1 MSFAYRKAR
10 TGPVLSQDE
19 GRRQG
24 RAVRSAQAA
33 LGSVDAVRAF
43 LNSHH
48 ATLEGRPI
56 DLAVASEAGL
66 IAVEAAISAES
77 GPAAAPHLYATLD
90 GATAAAKHHPT
101 AENDA

>member
-1 MSFAYRKAR
+1 MNDPFRRRGRS
-10 TGPVLSQDE
+10 GPILSRDE
-19 GRRQG
+19 GNRQL

-48 ATLEGRPI
+48 DRLEGRPI

-77 GPAAAPHLYATLD
+77 GHEAAP
-90 GATAAAKHHPT
+90 AKPAPPSRT
-101 AENDA
+101 EEARP

>member
-1 MSFAYRKAR
+1 MNDPFRSRGRK
-10 TGPVLSQDE
+10 GPVLSAEE
-19 GRRQG
+19 GKRQG

-48 ATLEGRPI
+48 ESLEGRPI

-66 IAVEAAISAES
+66 AAVEAAIAAE
-77 GPAAAPHLYATLD
+77 GRRGAPARAPS
-90 GATAAAKHHPT
+90 AAKEARP
-101 AENDA
+101 